1 MTEWL
6 VILAIILILFIIFK
20 LGSFLWRFLGL
31 AMAIFLIWVFKDDIS
46 NWFNQTVTQIN
57 ADGVESVLP
66 ALVLGFQI
74 RLASHISR
82 INCQL
87 PSN

>member
-31 AMAIFLIWVFKDDIS
+31 AMAIFLVWVFKDDIS

-57 ADGVESVLP
+57 ADGVESVLNSS
-66 ALVLGFQI
+66 VDFVKE
-74 RLASHISR
+74 SFTSISTWVSDK
-82 INCQL
+82 IG
-87 PSN
+87 